1 MTTILFVDDD
11 SSLCSLVKVG
21 LERRG
26 ISVRTASDVGAALT
40 VLEHEDVDV
49 LVTDLAMP
57 GVDGVGLCAVAR
69 DRFPD
74 LPVVVLTGHG
84 TVSAAVDALR
94 AGAKNFL
101 LKPVE
106 LDALAH
112 VVVREAE
119 EHELRNEVKRLRL
132 VADRPA
138 EVDDLLGHSS
148 AVRTLRSV
156 IARVAPSGATVLIAG
171 DSGVGKELVARAL
184 HRSSPRGSGPFVALN
199 CAAVPADL
207 LESEL
212 FGHEKGAFTD
222 AQRARDG
229 LFVQANGGT
238 LFLDEIGE
246 MPLSLQP
253 KLLRALQERRVR
265 PLGGQKEVAV
275 DVRVIAATNRDLH
288 EEVRAG
294 RFREDLLYRLDV
306 VRIEVPPLRHRRE
319 DVPILAEHFL
329 GRVGGRGKKRVEGF
343 TPRALELLVSYDWP
357 GNVRELENCV
367 ERACA
372 LVRGAVVDVDD
383 LPDNVVSFK
392 PSDIVITDGAP
403 ETFVVWDELER
414 RYILKVIDVC
424 KGNKSEAARILGID
438 RRTLYRKLERWG
450 EASAEE
456 ERRALA

>member
-1 MTTILFVDDD
+1 MTTVLFVDDD

-26 ISVRTASDVGAALT
+26 ISVRIASDVAHALA
-40 VLEHEDVDV
+40 VLDQQDVDV

-57 GVDGVGLCAVAR
+57 GVDGVGLCAVVR

-119 EHELRNEVKRLRL
+119 DHELRSEVKRLRL
-132 VADRPA
+132 VADSPA

-148 AVRTLRSV
+148 AVRMLRSV
-156 IARVAPSGATVLIAG
+156 ITRVAPSGATVLVAG
-171 DSGVGKELVARAL
+171 ESGVGKELVARAL

-229 LFVQANGGT
+229 LFVQAHGGT
-238 LFLDEIGE
+238 IFLDEIGE

-265 PLGGQKEVAV
+265 PLGGQKEVSV

-288 EEVRAG
+288 EEVRLG

-306 VRIEVPPLRHRRE
+306 VRIEVAPLRHRRE

-329 GRVGGRGKKRVEGF
+329 GRVARGKRRVEGF
-343 TPRALELLVSYDWP
+343 TPRALELLVAYDWP
-357 GNVRELENCV
+357 GNVRELENCI

-372 LVRGAVVDVDD
+372 LVRGAVVDVED
-383 LPDNVVSFK
+383 LPDNVASFK

-450 EASAEE
+450 EAIGEE